1 MSARRSFS
9 TLTHNNHVFP
19 SIQNRQC
26 RVNASTSCQSLTIG
40 QEVEH
45 DHGLSNQELFLTN
58 HDLKIVEP
66 ERRQWSA
73 FNFVG
78 FWIADSFNIN
88 TWMIAASSL
97 DVGLS
102 WWQAWI
108 CVWYDFLQ
116 SKWELLRLTCFAGLA
131 TVSQHSLSA

>member
-1 MSARRSFS
+1 MVRRSFFA
-9 TLTHNNHVFP
+9 LTHNNHVFTA
-19 SIQNRQC
+19 IQDCQS
-26 RVNASTSCQSLTIG
+26 RVDASTPSQSLIVG

-45 DHGLSNQELFLTN
+45 DHGLTNQELFLTN

-66 ERRQWSA
+66 ERRQWTA

-97 DVGLS
+97 DNGLS

-108 CVWYDFLQ
+108 CVW
-116 SKWELLRLTCFAGLA
+116 
-131 TVSQHSLSA
+131 

>member
-1 MSARRSFS
+1 MLARRFS
-9 TLTHNNHVFP
+9 LALTHDNHVFTAVK
-19 SIQNRQC
+19 N
-26 RVNASTSCQSLTIG
+26 CQSSAKASPPRQPLTIV

-108 CVWYDFLQ
+108 CVWY
-116 SKWELLRLTCFAGLA
+116 ELF
-131 TVSQHSLSA
+131 

>member
-1 MSARRSFS
+1 
-9 TLTHNNHVFP
+9 
-19 SIQNRQC
+19 
-26 RVNASTSCQSLTIG
+26 
-40 QEVEH
+40 
-45 DHGLSNQELFLTN
+45 
-58 HDLKIVEP
+58 LKIVEP

-108 CVWYDFLQ
+108 CVWYD
-116 SKWELLRLTCFAGLA
+116 
-131 TVSQHSLSA
+131 

>member
-1 MSARRSFS
+1 VQNILIYNDLMWDKINAYKHHGPPLFLRSDTQQS
-9 TLTHNNHVFP
+9 CLHCYTKLSVPRHC
-19 SIQNRQC
+19 SYI
-26 RVNASTSCQSLTIG
+26 TSHQSLTVE

-45 DHGLSNQELFLTN
+45 DHGLTNQEMFLTN

-66 ERRQWSA
+66 ERRQWTA

-97 DVGLS
+97 DNGLS

-108 CVWYDFLQ
+108 CVWY
-116 SKWELLRLTCFAGLA
+116 ELHRKK
-131 TVSQHSLSA
+131 

>member
-1 MSARRSFS
+1 
-9 TLTHNNHVFP
+9 
-19 SIQNRQC
+19 
-26 RVNASTSCQSLTIG
+26 
-40 QEVEH
+40 
-45 DHGLSNQELFLTN
+45 
-58 HDLKIVEP
+58 LKIVEP

-108 CVWYDFLQ
+108 CVWYGSISEETVVLD
-116 SKWELLRLTCFAGLA
+116 LTSVPGSA
-131 TVSQHSLSA
+131 TLSQHSSSA

>member
-1 MSARRSFS
+1 
-9 TLTHNNHVFP
+9 
-19 SIQNRQC
+19 
-26 RVNASTSCQSLTIG
+26 
-40 QEVEH
+40 
-45 DHGLSNQELFLTN
+45 LFLTN

-66 ERRQWSA
+66 ERRQWTA

-97 DVGLS
+97 DNGLS

-108 CVWYDFLQ
+108 CVWY
-116 SKWELLRLTCFAGLA
+116 ELSPKTWMMPHLTFDTGSAI
-131 TVSQHSLSA
+131 VSRHSSSA